1 MSFLLPAVVS
11 YQLGLQQACLID
23 GVRKKGKAETAAG
36 TGGFPSQ
43 GDPREAVGAGM
54 SVSNPF

>member
-23 GVRKKGKAETAAG
+23 GVRKKGKERLLLG
-36 TGGFPSQ
+36 P
-43 GDPREAVGAGM
+43 EAFLPKVTPAM
-54 SVSNPF
+54 Q